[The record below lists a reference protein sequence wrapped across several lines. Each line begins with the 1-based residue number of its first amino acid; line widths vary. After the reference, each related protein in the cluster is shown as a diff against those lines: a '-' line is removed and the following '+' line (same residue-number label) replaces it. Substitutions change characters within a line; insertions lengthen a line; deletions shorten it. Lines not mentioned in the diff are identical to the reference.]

1 MERVTNW
8 SSVPQAAGLFPPG
21 SRGCQGLLQGEHSC
35 WEAGGRHVGTAPYY
49 QRPEFC
55 CHQSSRD
62 TVTHTE
68 TLDSGTG
75 GRYGLGQ
82 GQSRLDGRVKPEECI
97 PCRPIM
103 LAWLPAEAAKCCGE
117 LLCKQPPAA
126 CTKCRGPVGW
136 GRSKVAPGA
145 PQQTPVKE

>member
-1 MERVTNW
+1 M
-8 SSVPQAAGLFPPG
+8 
-21 SRGCQGLLQGEHSC
+21 
-35 WEAGGRHVGTAPYY
+35 GTAPYY

-97 PCRPIM
+97 PCGPIM
-103 LAWLPAEAAKCCGE
+103 LAWLPAEAANAAENCCANSR
-117 LLCKQPPAA
+117 LQP
-126 CTKCRGPVGW
+126 
-136 GRSKVAPGA
+136 APSAGDLWAGA
-145 PQQTPVKE
+145 EAKLPQGLPNRPL

>member
-1 MERVTNW
+1 MWALHLTIK
-8 SSVPQAAGLFPPG
+8 G
-21 SRGCQGLLQGEHSC
+21 
-35 WEAGGRHVGTAPYY
+35 
-49 QRPEFC
+49 PEFC

-103 LAWLPAEAAKCCGE
+103 LAWLPAEASKCCGE